1 MQVKRNEPC
10 WCNSGKKYKH
20 CHFLFDQKL
29 AALAATNK
37 IIPPHAIIKNDA
49 DIEGIRKS
57 GEINTGVLDYVA
69 ENIHEGMSTE
79 VIDQLVFKYTSE
91 HNAICAPFNYHG
103 FPKHVCTSINEE
115 VCHGIPSE
123 KIILKDG
130 DIVNVDV
137 STIYNGYFSDASR
150 MFMIG
155 NVSETARQLVE
166 DTKKCLNIGIE
177 AVKPWGNVGD
187 IGAAIQEY
195 AHSMGYSVVVD
206 FMGHGVGKL
215 FHEDPNI
222 PHYGTKGNGMI
233 LAPGMV
239 FTIEPMINMGDYHT
253 YVDAE
258 NGWTAY
264 TKDGSLSAQWEHTIY
279 VHEDG
284 IEILTH

>member
-29 AALAATNK
+29 AALAATKK

-49 DIEGIRKS
+49 DIEAIRKS

-79 VIDQLVFKYTSE
+79 EIDQLVFKYTSE

-155 NVSETARQLVE
+155 NVSEKARQLVE

-239 FTIEPMINMGDYHT
+239 FTIEPMINIGDYHT

>member
-79 VIDQLVFKYTSE
+79 EIDQLVFKYTSE